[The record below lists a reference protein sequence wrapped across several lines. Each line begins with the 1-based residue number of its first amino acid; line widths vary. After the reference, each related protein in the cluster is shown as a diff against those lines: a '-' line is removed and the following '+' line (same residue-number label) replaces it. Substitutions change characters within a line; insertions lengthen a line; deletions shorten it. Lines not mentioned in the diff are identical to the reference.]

1 MKFSSY
7 TVYKLCLKY
16 IVNNWWMQLLLQ
28 YSKLYESNL
37 LIYELNYNTFVR
49 LFLPEISTFPVELW
63 GKLRKV

>member
-16 IVNNWWMQLLLQ
+16 IVNNWWMQLLLLQ

-49 LFLPEISTFPVELW
+49 LFLPEISTFPVEL
-63 GKLRKV
+63 